1 MYGGIA
7 RVNMSDSNYDDSFS
21 GVTYE
26 IVAFTSSENF
36 SGTDSSVYV
45 TLVGDGGDSGEFEL
59 AQSEHFNKFETGQSD
74 TFAFRSNVALGYVQE
89 VHVRI
94 VVASLIKRSWHL
106 EAIEVRGGD
115 LEEPIRFAHDQVI
128 SPDNP
133 TVVLSN
139 GQKLNAPHLATK
151 QFFKSDGELWE
162 PEQLRIVETAFRNSG
177 KNFIRDRR

>member
-1 MYGGIA
+1 MYRCIA
-7 RVNMSDSNYDDSFS
+7 RANMSVSSYDDSFS

-26 IVAFTSSENF
+26 IVAFTSSQKL

-45 TLVGDGGDSGEFEL
+45 RLVGDGGDSGEFEL
-59 AQSEHFNKFETGQSD
+59 SQSDHFNKFETGQSD

-94 VVASLIKRSWHL
+94 EVSSLIKRSWRL

-115 LEEPIRFAHDQVI
+115 LQEPIRFVHDQVI

-133 TVVLSN
+133 TAVLSN
-139 GQKLNAPHLATK
+139 GQKLNASHPATK